1 VRICLLGP
9 IEITHAGQEI
19 RLSSQLQRA
28 LIAALASEAGWVISA
43 ERLIETLWGDQ
54 PPSTARVK
62 LQGHVS
68 NLRKMLDCA
77 GSGEVG
83 LNWPLITR
91 KPGYLLSAD
100 GVDID
105 LFDYRALLK
114 LAAGK
119 IVTDEIADASD
130 HLEDALAL
138 WHGPAFADARTPI
151 VTSMAAVLESG
162 RLLAIERKAECD
174 LRLGR
179 HETVVEQLT
188 PILTTYPLREGA
200 RASLMLA
207 LYRRGCR
214 ADALACYRTGQRL
227 SREQLGIEPG
237 QLLQRLHE
245 LMLTDDP
252 QLAVAG
258 PATFS
263 GDARPVPGE
272 HGRQGVS
279 ER

>member
-1 VRICLLGP
+1 VQHDLRIRLLGP
-9 IEITHAGQEI
+9 VEIAHAGQVI

-43 ERLIETLWGDQ
+43 ERLIEMLWGDQ
-54 PPSTARVK
+54 PPSSARVK

-68 NLRKMLDCA
+68 NLRKTLGCA
-77 GSGEVG
+77 VPCEAG
-83 LNWPLITR
+83 LHWPLITR
-91 KPGYLLSAD
+91 EPGYLLSAD

-114 LAAGK
+114 QAASAIG
-119 IVTDEIADASD
+119 TDQIADASD
-130 HLEDALAL
+130 HLDQALSL
-138 WHGPAFADARTPI
+138 WHGPAFADARTP
-151 VTSMAAVLESG
+151 VVASMAAALESG

-179 HETVVEQLT
+179 HETVIEQLT
-188 PILTTYPLREGA
+188 SILVMYPLREGA

-214 ADALACYRTGQRL
+214 ADALECYRTGQRL

-237 QLLQRLHE
+237 QLLRRLHE
-245 LMLTDDP
+245 FMLTDDP
-252 QLAVAG
+252 QLAAIG
-258 PATFS
+258 LF
-263 GDARPVPGE
+263 
-272 HGRQGVS
+272 
-279 ER
+279 